1 MENVAVKDYLNE
13 IVVENACGLM
23 MYLIR
28 YTEI

>member
-13 IVVENACGLM
+13 IVAENACGLM
-23 MYLIR
+23 LYLIR

>member
-13 IVVENACGLM
+13 IVVENACDLM
-23 MYLIR
+23 LDLIR